1 MKPTPLG
8 RRREPERG
16 DSRNTGGKGGALVD
30 EEGRM
35 VVNSSDLNGN

>member
-16 DSRNTGGKGGALVD
+16 DARNTGGKGGALVD

-35 VVNSSDLNGN
+35 VVNSSDLNRN